1 MGMIPNAFIDDLI
14 ARVDIVDIID
24 SALPLRRSG
33 KNYAA
38 CCPFHKE
45 KTPSFTVSPD
55 KQFYYCFGCG
65 ANGNAIGFLMDYH
78 HQSFVDAVESLAQRA
93 GLEVPREINEKQSR
107 QHNQN
112 KILYEILEKASDWY
126 QQQLRSSPD
135 KELAVNYLKGRG
147 LSGQIAKEFLVGYAP
162 PGWNGLLNA
171 ESLNKFRPEQFVEA
185 GLSICKNEQGSHDK
199 ALQYD
204 RFRDR
209 IMYPIRD
216 SRGRVIAFG
225 GRVLGDDKPKYL
237 NSPETPVFS
246 KGKELYGLY
255 EAKQADNKLSKIVVV
270 EGYMDV
276 IALAQ
281 MGIKNAVATLGT
293 AISSEHL
300 HLIFRTVSE
309 VVFCFD
315 GDSAGLRAA
324 ERALHTSLPFAQDG
338 RQVRFLFL
346 ASGEDPDSMVRK
358 EGPELFRHQMDNA
371 KPLSEFLFEYASQG
385 INLTSMD
392 GKATLAKAATP
403 LINQIPK
410 GIFYEM
416 MVARLAEITQLD
428 SAIIIQS
435 LKDAQQVQVEK
446 AALASPARSIPAS
459 NSNPSRTP
467 GSRENPKPES
477 AFQSAPPLSTYNS
490 SELAIDEDDRDFY
503 GFDEQQPGFVRQHKR
518 IPAILKV
525 LTHLLRQPQ
534 LAKTSEIPEEVYK
547 LKASH
552 IDLLVE
558 VLSYIRE
565 SEKNVSTAML
575 LGKWHN
581 TPEGFLLASLAAE
594 EPLLSPAELEQEFKG
609 VLNQL
614 INQYFSQEVSLVK
627 GHSPEEKQRLKE
639 LLQEKA
645 HYQQKNHLEA
655 APKQS

>member
-1 MGMIPNAFIDDLI
+1 MGMIPNAFIEDLI

-24 SALPLRRSG
+24 AAVPLRRSG

-65 ANGNAIGFLMDYH
+65 ANGNAVGFLMDYH
-78 HQSFVDAVESLAQRA
+78 HQSFVDAVDSLAQRA
-93 GLEVPREINEKQSR
+93 GVEVPREVNEKQSQ
-107 QHNQN
+107 QHNHN
-112 KILYEILEKASDWY
+112 KILYDILEKASDFY
-126 QQQLRSSPD
+126 QQQLREAPE
-135 KELAVNYLKGRG
+135 KERAVSYLKARG

-162 PGWNGLLNA
+162 PGWSTLLNA
-171 ESLNKFRPEQFVEA
+171 EALSKFRPEQFVEA
-185 GLSICKNEQGSHDK
+185 GLSISKNEQGSHDK

-246 KGKELYGLY
+246 KGRELYGLY

-281 MGIKNAVATLGT
+281 KGIRNAVATLGT

-309 VVFCFD
+309 VIFCFD
-315 GDSAGLRAA
+315 GDNAGLRAA
-324 ERALHTSLPFAQDG
+324 ERALHTSLPFLQDG

-346 ASGEDPDSMVRK
+346 AQGEDPDSIVRK
-358 EGPELFRHQMDNA
+358 DGPELFRHHMENGQ
-371 KPLSEFLFEYASQG
+371 PLSEFLFAHLSKG
-385 INLTSMD
+385 INLSSMD

-428 SAIIIQS
+428 RAIIAQS
-435 LKDAQQVQVEK
+435 LKDAQQAQLEK
-446 AALASPARSIPAS
+446 AAMVTQ
-459 NSNPSRTP
+459 SRTQAAE
-467 GSRENPKPES
+467 SYTAKTTNTRQAQKVENGFE
-477 AFQSAPPLSTYNS
+477 SAPPLSTYNAN
-490 SELAIDEDDRDFY
+490 ELIIDEDDQGFY
-503 GFDEQQPGFVRQHKR
+503 GFDEAYSSPAQHKHV
-518 IPAILKV
+518 PAILKV

-547 LKASH
+547 LKAAH

-565 SEKNVSTAML
+565 SEKNISTAMI

-594 EPLLSPAELEQEFKG
+594 EPLLSTAELEHEFKG
-609 VLNQL
+609 VLRQL
-614 INQYFSQEVSLVK
+614 INQYFSQEISLLK
-627 GHSPEEKQRLKE
+627 GHSPEEKQRLK
-639 LLQEKA
+639 LLLEEKA

-655 APKQS
+655 AVKPA